1 MRRAA
6 ATCLLAL
13 LPAACMSRS
22 PELEPGTLAT
32 AGLATLRLSGGPV
45 LLHLVRPE
53 VIDRPLVLFVTGDG
67 GWRSGDR
74 LVFARLGA
82 WGYPLAGIDARDYL
96 HHLGDSP
103 TDPRGLARDYGRLLD
118 FATARLG
125 LPEATPAVLAG
136 FSRGAGLAVVA
147 ATEPA
152 LRARLC
158 GVLALALPDEEEH
171 VFHRRRRR
179 IADPYAEAARLAP
192 LRLAV
197 IQSTRDDYV
206 SAAHARELLGSDGP
220 GLRLYSI
227 PSGGHTF
234 GGGRELLLEKVGEA
248 LGWLCGA
255 GRL

>member
-1 MRRAA
+1 MKWTA
-6 ATCLLAL
+6 AL
-13 LPAACMSRS
+13 LVLPLAGCLSRS
-22 PELEPGTLAT
+22 PGLEPGTPAT
-32 AGLATLRLSGGPV
+32 AALATLSLSGGPV
-45 LLHLVRPE
+45 LLHLVRPA

-96 HHLGDSP
+96 HHLGGSP
-103 TDPRGLARDYGRLLD
+103 TDPLGLARDYGRLLD
-118 FATARLG
+118 FAIARLG

-136 FSRGAGLAVVA
+136 FSRAAGLAVVA
-147 ATEPA
+147 AAEPA
-152 LRARLC
+152 LRTRLC

-179 IADPYAEAARLAP
+179 IADPYAEAARLSP

-206 SAAHARELLGSDGP
+206 TAAHARELLGKDGP

-248 LGWLCGA
+248 LAWLCGT